1 MFRVCNIYIL
11 SVNPVSLVN
20 CQVPNVRTVPL
31 GFPDTYLRFL
41 TCSGLYLVAV
51 ATLYTAPV
59 S

>member
-41 TCSGLYLVAV
+41 TCSGLYFFVLGAKFMWD
-51 ATLYTAPV
+51 
-59 S
+59 